1 MQRNPQN
8 NLPEPLGILVILANF
23 CFGLWNVY
31 SNVRQEKKQAIYGKR
46 QQEIIS
52 RLKNIRLES
61 EVQTNEVPVRCET
74 RKGMRNAKH
83 DSSKCNF
90 LHIWQRDW
98 KVTSVR
104 EI

>member
-31 SNVRQEKKQAIYGKR
+31 SNARQEKTQIRYDKQ

-52 RLKNIRLES
+52 MLQSVKAELGGGKA
-61 EVQTNEVPVRCET
+61 NE
-74 RKGMRNAKH
+74 KSG
-83 DSSKCNF
+83 
-90 LHIWQRDW
+90 
-98 KVTSVR
+98 
-104 EI
+104 

>member
-31 SNVRQEKKQAIYGKR
+31 SNARQEKTQATYNKQ

-52 RLKNIRLES
+52 MLKSVKS
-61 EVQTNEVPVRCET
+61 ELKGGKANEGP
-74 RKGMRNAKH
+74 G
-83 DSSKCNF
+83 
-90 LHIWQRDW
+90 
-98 KVTSVR
+98 
-104 EI
+104 